1 MRQKRRDSFQPAME
15 STDKTLAEAE
25 AFAAESLEAEAYY
38 KHVGVILQILRL
50 TGQEGFGLFKSRS
63 APGGVDF
70 EALLSQAAEIFT
82 KAEDELDA
90 VLDLT
95 EGEAEQKLQ
104 ATIVT
109 GNETDPEVS
118 VSGLQLKRS
127 PAVQAAPPTG
137 SKESGPDDQAL
148 GGESLEFGPD
158 VRLDTKDESLLP
170 PIPVSPLDVAQCQFY
185 YELQLA
191 VQHLETLGGASA
203 KQQSNAAYLRNLREL
218 LGKFEAL
225 VKQGTAIARALERSK
240 ELRILDIPPNEVARQ
255 LTLIQMEIFRRVK
268 EHDLLVPHDQR
279 QYLAP
284 NLYSLLALSKLI
296 CHWTQYEILRY
307 ESPER
312 RQTVLGHLVRVAHC
326 LVAMANFEGAKS
338 MVAGLTATPI
348 RRLGCS
354 THLNRRLHNRL
365 DSLETLL
372 SERRNFAQ
380 LRDTLASTV
389 APCIPY
395 VELYLRGL
403 ADGRFEHFQSSAYR
417 DLFRPSPIVQHYI
430 LAQPFRWE
438 EELYAI
444 SKLRQPAAD
453 LVPDARRMP
462 DQLTHQELERLSLA
476 EADHYDRL
484 RWGLQQSEN
493 FDPSPPPTIPAAS
506 PSLR

>member
-1 MRQKRRDSFQPAME
+1 MDSIN
-15 STDKTLAEAE
+15 KTLAEAE

-38 KHVGVILQILRL
+38 KYVGVILQILRL
-50 TGQEGFGLFKSRS
+50 TGQEGFGLFKARS
-63 APGGVDF
+63 KPGGVDF
-70 EALLSQAAEIFT
+70 EALLSQANEAFG

-95 EGEAEQKLQ
+95 EGDAEQKLQ
-104 ATIVT
+104 AAIVT
-109 GNETDPEVS
+109 GKQVDPEAPMT
-118 VSGLQLKRS
+118 GLQLKRS
-127 PAVQAAPPTG
+127 PAVQAAPFAGPEGRLAEEG
-137 SKESGPDDQAL
+137 SAQSAREGP
-148 GGESLEFGPD
+148 EFGPD
-158 VRLDTKDESLLP
+158 IELNTKDESLLP
-170 PIPVSPLDVAQCQFY
+170 PIPIGPLDVAQCQFY

-191 VQHLETLGGASA
+191 VQHLETLAGASA
-203 KQQSNAAYLRNLREL
+203 KQQSNAAYLRSLREL
-218 LGKFEAL
+218 IANFEAL
-225 VKQGTAIARALERSK
+225 VKQGMAIAQALERSK
-240 ELRILDIPPNEVARQ
+240 ALRILDIPPNEVARQ
-255 LTLIQMEIFRRVK
+255 LTLIQMESFRRVK
-268 EHDLLVPHDQR
+268 EHDLLVPHEQR

-284 NLYSLLALSKLI
+284 NLYNLLALSKFI

-380 LRDTLASTV
+380 LRDTLTSTA

-403 ADGRFEHFQSSAYR
+403 VNERFDHFQTSAYR
-417 DLFRPSPIVQHYI
+417 DLFRPNPIVQHYL

-444 SKLRQPAAD
+444 SKLRQSAAD
-453 LVPDARRMP
+453 LVPDARQMP

-493 FDPSPPPTIPAAS
+493 FDPSPPPTIIPAAS